1 MRKKKFISKG
11 VAGLLAAV
19 MMTTMI
25 PMSLFAANAED
36 GQMTDAAIDLTST
49 QSIVYNTA
57 TLFNYSDTFYHG
69 TDMVKRTENMISGK
83 GDYNADTMDIAYAQN
98 PDAEKWE
105 GLYFNAGGNSAV
117 PYSVDTYV
125 PRNVAEDFTIGVMSS
140 NSSSTG
146 ATNALWDGNTS
157 TRAWETIADW
167 STTGYIQLNASGAKG
182 IKKIKLYFM
191 TERYSRS
198 MYPTSVTVFDGAYSD
213 ENKVQLTTVQTSF
226 TNSST
231 NTTSYD
237 ELTIDLG
244 GAVSTDC
251 LTIEF
256 EYNMWRYIILN
267 EIELYNDTDTEKG
280 TQTISKDLAD
290 YNKWSGQ
297 DDRAKS
303 SYIYSGLVKSTL
315 TNGQIQF
322 NVPQAGVFD
331 TSNASNKEVYTNI
344 GLPFIYDS
352 STGYYTF
359 DAGVDGYGVHFNDSN
374 GNDTI
379 DADEKKDNVNLVLDQ
394 PFTAYD
400 TIGTNSKE
408 GFYPFNCYGEDSS
421 NAIYHFG
428 MNTVIDFTMTAD
440 GTVNG
445 NGGDPITFEF
455 AGDDDVWVFID
466 GQLVLDL
473 GGIHDSVS
481 AKIDF
486 KENKISMWSTNPA
499 KGSGDM
505 ATGTGSTTA
514 SSITDLGA
522 ILNKTT
528 GNDVVTGAISKSY
541 ETFAGEGEHKLAI
554 FYLERGRGESNCK
567 IKYNLPRQDAFE
579 VSKNIQLAAN
589 ETQAITDEEWS
600 ALNALTFK
608 MRVLNSEGNPVTGKY
623 ALYNSSQYI
632 GIYTTD
638 SEGYFTLKN
647 NQKARFVGT
656 LGSNYTV
663 EEYADESALPSAIW
677 KTAAWSGTLT
687 AAKVTNLTGKTSTN
701 DPTTT
706 QLTYNVNNLEVRNN
720 ESDTLVINC
729 TNYISRP
736 FVSVSG
742 ETVVIDYGL
751 PVKID
756 IMANDVQSSGKAFII
771 SNLSIPSQGTVKVVD
786 KDGVEI
792 PAETY
797 TATPGYYYLEYTPNT
812 YMSNIEKVTYTYKVL
827 SKTLNGTEEYAYP
840 KGVATIIPATTMYY
854 EENFLNSE
862 GKNYIKF
869 STASGFTSFTPEG
882 TADKTYQEPGV
893 VGTTNDSTYG
903 TDAAYLTGTGDS
915 NGTSYKADTTGGPAA
930 FQYTFTGTGT
940 AFFART
946 SETSGYL
953 RVSLKD
959 SEGNSMITNDAGES
973 VSYYYIDTKYTKDAG
988 ENAYN
993 VNLPLYNIPVFNMN
1007 DLPYGTYTV
1016 TVTIAHPSQW
1026 YTDQNEFY
1034 LDGVRVYNPLNMDIS
1049 DGNKADYYEEV
1060 YEAYE
1065 KDLETDTNILTL
1077 RDYMLEM
1084 QTDISEDD
1092 EIKWTDTSQVMFTDT
1107 NGSLVTASEY
1117 KSNGPKQE
1125 LYMTN
1130 GQCISFVL
1138 NDWFSDKP
1146 VDAKLYIG
1154 AKVPEGKTGVFKVN
1168 GNSYTISNTTDCYYD
1183 ITSAIERVYN
1193 SFNGLCVIEVDSSL
1207 ISFTNLKCVG
1217 FPNFSL
1223 AGMDVV
1229 IDGSEG
1235 SDEEYDTNITVYSLL
1250 KRTVEESTSGNDS
1263 DNTNAGNSGTDNS
1276 DTGNTDTDNTGE
1288 GSTDIGNTDKGDTDI
1303 DDNDTDNTG
1312 TDNTGTPSDDNSSDN
1327 EGWILQNIIE
1337 KIVSTVKSIWNKLFH

>member
-19 MMTTMI
+19 MMATMI

-36 GQMTDAAIDLTST
+36 GQMTDAATNLTDT

-57 TLFNYSDTFYHG
+57 TLFNYSDTFYNKNTKKDDNLIDG
-69 TDMVKRTENMISGK
+69 KR
-83 GDYNADTMDIAYAQN
+83 DYNADTMDIAYAQN

-105 GLYFNAGGNSAV
+105 GLYFSAGGDSAVPFTADSEEERDVANVFAIGVSNSGSGEIKDGSDGLWNGDVDTKAWTTWTQGGNS
-117 PYSVDTYV
+117 S
-125 PRNVAEDFTIGVMSS
+125 
-140 NSSSTG
+140 
-146 ATNALWDGNTS
+146 
-157 TRAWETIADW
+157 
-167 STTGYIQLNASGAKG
+167 GYIQLDSSTVNT
-182 IKKIKLYFM
+182 IKKVKLYFLNEEQDA
-191 TERYSRS
+191 TNGKSVLPSTVR
-198 MYPTSVTVFDGAYSD
+198 MYNGQYEDG
-213 ENKVQLTTVQTSF
+213 EKTLLK
-226 TNSST
+226 
-231 NTTSYD
+231 
-237 ELTIDLG
+237 E
-244 GAVSTDC
+244 VSTGWEGSTETRATLEIALDNEADVNA
-251 LTIEF
+251 LTFEF
-256 EYNMWRYIILN
+256 AYPSGKFIVLS
-267 EIELYNDTDTEKG
+267 EIEIYSNTAIVTKE
-280 TQTISKDLAD
+280 LAD

-297 DDRAKS
+297 FDTDKSRS
-303 SYIYSGLVKSTL
+303 SYVYSGLVKSNL
-315 TNGQIQF
+315 LNGQIQF

-331 TSNASNKEVYTNI
+331 TNNTSNKEVYTNI

-359 DAGVDGYGVHFNDSN
+359 DAGTEGYGVHFNDSN
-374 GNDTI
+374 GNNTI
-379 DADEKKDNVNLVLDQ
+379 DADEKKDNVNLVLDY
-394 PFTAYD
+394 PFTGKD
-400 TIGTNSKE
+400 EINNNNKV
-408 GFYPFNCYGEDSS
+408 GFYPFNCYGENSS

-486 KENKISMWSTNPA
+486 KENKISMWSTNTA

-505 ATGTGSTTA
+505 ATGTGSTDA
-514 SSITDLGA
+514 GYVTDLGA

-1288 GSTDIGNTDKGDTDI
+1288 GSTDTGNTDKGDTDI

-1337 KIVSTVKSIWNKLFH
+1337 QIVSTVKSIWNKLFH